1 MLSEL
6 NPEKLRE
13 RGRRPGAFEVKLGR
27 GMGEACVG
35 GFGLLSSPL
44 SFFSAG
50 EDKVTEPGLV
60 AGLIADL
67 IELENEEKLRRGGL

>member
-1 MLSEL
+1 M
-6 NPEKLRE
+6 KV
-13 RGRRPGAFEVKLGR
+13 RRS
-27 GMGEACVG
+27 MGEACVG
-35 GFGLLSSPL
+35 GLGLLSSPL

-67 IELENEEKLRRGGL
+67 IELENEEKVRRGL